1 MDRVCDNRG
10 VYVGTSLILYKIYNR
25 AIIRDDDLILE
36 MYE

>member
-10 VYVGTSLILYKIYNR
+10 VYVGTSLILYKIYKR
-25 AIIRDDDLILE
+25 AIIRDDELLLE